1 MKRNEIE
8 QLLPEIFRRTVQPGN
23 PLFALLE
30 AMEALHE
37 PSEQVLEELDRFFD
51 PYRTPDNFVPYLA
64 RWVDLH
70 RFLAEVP
77 QLERDGEGGAAAF
90 VPFASGL
97 GRLRE
102 LIATA
107 AYLSKWRGT
116 ARGLL
121 RFLET
126 AVGHQG
132 FEIDETPMGPDG
144 RPRPFHILIRAPAA
158 TARYRVLIERI
169 IEMEKP
175 AFVTYDL
182 EFREGG

>member
-8 QLLPEIFRRTVQPGN
+8 QLLPEVFRRTVQPGN

-30 AMEALHE
+30 VMESLHE
-37 PSEQVLEELDRFFD
+37 PSEEVLEQLDLFFD

-70 RFLAEVP
+70 RFLAELP
-77 QLERDGEGGAAAF
+77 EPERGGESGAAGF
-90 VPFASGL
+90 VPFAGGL

-116 ARGLL
+116 ATGLL

-126 AVGHQG
+126 AVGQRG
-132 FEIDETPMGPDG
+132 FEIDEAPSGPDG
-144 RPRPFHILIRAPAA
+144 RARPFHMLIRAPAE
-158 TARYRVLIERI
+158 TERYRVLIERI

-175 AFVTYDL
+175 AYVTYDL
-182 EFREGG
+182 EFLEG